1 MLAENGLTEKS
12 AEPQP
17 PVSSGHSVSAYIG
30 AMTTPTD
37 TEGKYAVTGAV
48 VSIDVNGKA
57 VTATTDDSGKFTL
70 TDVPDGTYTATVTYK
85 YGFTRTFTI
94 TVNGA
99 DVASSTMV
107 GIVACNWD
115 GNTVVNA
122 KDKSSY
128 LAASGTRQGSDGYD
142 VGVDLD
148 RNGTINT
155 KDKAIYLAFAG
166 YKDSDVSYTD
176 VTVK

>member
-1 MLAENGLTEKS
+1 MS
-12 AEPQP
+12 A
-17 PVSSGHSVSAYIG
+17 
-30 AMTTPTD
+30 PTD

-85 YGFTRTFTI
+85 YGFERTFTI

-107 GIVACNWD
+107 GIVACNWSYD
-115 GNTVVNA
+115 GTINA
-122 KDKSSY
+122 NDKMVY
-128 LAASGTRQGSDGYD
+128 LNAVGTRVGSASYD
-142 VGVDLD
+142 VGVDID
-148 RNGTINT
+148 RNGTVNAN
-155 KDKAIYLAFAG
+155 DKLVYLNFVG
-166 YKDSDVSYTD
+166 VKSSSITYTD